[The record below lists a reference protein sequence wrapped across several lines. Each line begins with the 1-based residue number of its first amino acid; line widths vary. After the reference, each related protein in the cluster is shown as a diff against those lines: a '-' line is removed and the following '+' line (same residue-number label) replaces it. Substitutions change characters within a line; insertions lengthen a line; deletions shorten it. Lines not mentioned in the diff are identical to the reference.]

1 MALWVFLSLCTC
13 RVSLATCT
21 VSQRAAERWDSEWW
35 NKTNSCI
42 LLSRRLE
49 NERTYF
55 STDFRRMHGNFDT
68 FRTLK
73 FEQLDTVNWPQPVST
88 QMFLHLTTLVDLY
101 RPLTC
106 LCPYRPVQVS
116 QSRRCA
122 NVPRGS
128 WRYREIPRRSSPD
141 LAGPTKNAWSLP
153 PPLDGENP
161 SNNFKNTETRK
172 LTSQNEKQW
181 VAACKHT
188 TIWPNMIAKSRKI
201 IRARRTLFLIICTK
215 LRQTTTSNQLP
226 VGWLHET
233 CTFQWQPKV
242 LATISRFKGICPRM
256 TCLYK
261 VNKNIPYRS
270 LNVQSSLPWPYWTIV
285 LCVYVETVRMLRCPT
300 MPITPKIHE
309 QKRKIKKDVQM
320 RIYEYSYVPGEPHPM
335 DFIQKYVVYKGGMP
349 TSGGLETV
357 ICRSGP

>member
-1 MALWVFLSLCTC
+1 
-13 RVSLATCT
+13 
-21 VSQRAAERWDSEWW
+21 
-35 NKTNSCI
+35 
-42 LLSRRLE
+42 
-49 NERTYF
+49 
-55 STDFRRMHGNFDT
+55 MHGNFDT
-68 FRTLK
+68 FRPLK

-88 QMFLHLTTLVDLY
+88 QMFLHLTTLVDLH

-172 LTSQNEKQW
+172 LTSQDEKQW

-233 CTFQWQPKV
+233 WTFQWQPKV
-242 LATISRFKGICPRM
+242 LASISRFKRISTRM

-261 VNKNIPYRS
+261 VNKIEVSMYNFPCPDPTG
-270 LNVQSSLPWPYWTIV
+270 QSS
-285 LCVYVETVRMLRCPT
+285 CASML
-300 MPITPKIHE
+300 
-309 QKRKIKKDVQM
+309 KR
-320 RIYEYSYVPGEPHPM
+320 
-335 DFIQKYVVYKGGMP
+335 FA
-349 TSGGLETV
+349 
-357 ICRSGP
+357 C